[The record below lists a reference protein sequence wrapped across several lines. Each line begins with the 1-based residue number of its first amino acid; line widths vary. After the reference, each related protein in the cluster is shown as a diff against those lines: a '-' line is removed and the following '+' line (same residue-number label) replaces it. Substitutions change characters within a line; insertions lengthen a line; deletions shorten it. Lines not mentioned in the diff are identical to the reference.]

1 MTSTIFYTT
10 AYFWKTE
17 NPFLESSVSDLCN
30 RIENCQETY
39 EALKADTRSLYFDI
53 DCYTSKIKKQDAQI
67 IEQKGLE
74 YITSFLKASNF
85 DTDKYAI
92 ATSHGTAIHND
103 EIVKKYSIRY
113 WFPNIKAHRN
123 SILQF
128 VKELNKWVK
137 SSAKCSSSG
146 YTNDHLYEFVGELF
160 ETKEKDVFKNL
171 FDESIYDT
179 NRKMRCLGTSK
190 PGEDRPLVLKHGE
203 IIDTIISN
211 IREDQVF
218 MEGKSPEENG
228 VKVSSENEHIQK
240 YCDYVSIIDK
250 SKFTEYMD
258 WFKFQ
263 RASANLLIP
272 FDIYDK
278 FMIGCEGYNKEKNRE
293 TYEKPHNDKKT
304 KLGWKFIFDLA
315 YECNPEKKS
324 DFDVKW
330 GKDLFCKYKFQK
342 ICNKYN
348 PDKDNEEKTKLK
360 EIQKEMKTYFEK
372 YHFKVMSPYSFGR
385 KTEVN
390 GIVGY
395 DFITRDTLHALYENL
410 WCGPVYEK
418 QFTKIWTS
426 DFYIQQFENYD
437 FQPPP
442 GNISSST
449 FNLFTGFIHERLLPI
464 ELSADEIQ
472 ENSKIFIKHLWYLA
486 GKNND
491 VLEYVLDY
499 LAHMLQ
505 EPGELPRTSIVF
517 KSEQGVGKNLFFENF
532 AEKILGPKYLLS
544 TTNIDH
550 ILGRFPMISQKMLVL
565 MDEANGK
572 DSFLANDKIKGF
584 ITAPKIPYE
593 KKGIDPVDIKNCARM
608 IFFTNNDFPVK
619 IEQSD
624 RRFVV
629 SECSSDVKNNTAYFK
644 TLLNAFNDKKLIW
657 SFAQFLSN
665 RNIAEWDPV
674 NDRPI
679 TKIYKQIQK
688 ATVPSDMRFF
698 LDYSRFI
705 YGENET
711 PYTGKDLYEFYTMFC
726 KCLPKQMT
734 PITEMTFLKRL
745 KEYPFLKKTKGVNKN
760 TYEIVKKDHEEYITK
775 NTEGAEEEDITDDFI
790 Y

>member
-1 MTSTIFYTT
+1 MTTTAFYTT

-17 NPFLESSVSDLCN
+17 QPFLESHVTDLCK
-30 RIENCQETY
+30 RIENCQDTY
-39 EALKADTRSLYFDI
+39 EALKTDIRSLYFDI
-53 DCYTSKIKKQDAQI
+53 DCYTPKIKKQDAQI
-67 IEQKGLE
+67 IEEKGLN
-74 YITSFLKASNF
+74 YIFTFLKNSNF
-85 DTDKYAI
+85 NPDKYAI
-92 ATSHGTAIHND
+92 ATSHGSAIKNG

-123 SILQF
+123 TILQF
-128 VKELNKWVK
+128 VKDLNKWIK
-137 SSAKCSSSG
+137 SNADSSSEDNIFE
-146 YTNDHLYEFVGELF
+146 YVGELF
-160 ETKEKDVFKNL
+160 ETNEKGIYNNL

-211 IREDQVF
+211 IRDDQEF
-218 MEGKSPEENG
+218 IEGKSPEDNG
-228 VKVSSENEHIQK
+228 IKISSENQHVQK

-250 SKFTEYMD
+250 SKFVEYMD

-263 RASANLLIP
+263 RASANILIP
-272 FDIYDK
+272 FHIYDK
-278 FMIGCEGYNKEKNRE
+278 FMIGCEGYNQEKNRDS
-293 TYEKPHNDKKT
+293 YEKPNNDKKHA
-304 KLGWKFIFDLA
+304 LGWKHIFDLA

-324 DFDVKW
+324 EFDTKW
-330 GKDLFCKYKFQK
+330 GKDLFCKFKFQK

-348 PDKDNEEKTKLK
+348 PDTDDEQKTKLK
-360 EIQKEMKTYFEK
+360 QIQKELKVYFEK
-372 YHFKVMSPYSFGR
+372 FHFKVMSPYSFAR

-390 GIVGY
+390 GIIGY
-395 DFITRDTLHALYENL
+395 DFITKETLHSVYENL
-410 WCGPVYEK
+410 WCGSVYDK
-418 QFTKIWTS
+418 QFTKIWIS
-426 DFYIQQFENYD
+426 DFYIKEFENYD

-442 GNISSST
+442 SSISSST
-449 FNLFTGFIHERLLPI
+449 FNLFTGFIHERLLPL

-472 ENSKIFIKHLWYLA
+472 ENSKMFIKHLWYLA
-486 GKNND
+486 GKNNY
-491 VLEYVLDY
+491 VLEYILDY

-550 ILGRFPMISQKMLVL
+550 ILGRFPMINQKMMVL

-584 ITAPKIPYE
+584 ITAPKVPYE
-593 KKGIDPVDIKNCARM
+593 KKGIDGVDIKNCARM
-608 IFFTNNDFPVK
+608 IFFTNNEFPVK

-629 SECSSDVKNNTAYFK
+629 SECSSDVKNNTTYFK
-644 TLLNAFNDKKLIW
+644 QLLNAFNNNKMVWAFSQL
-657 SFAQFLSN
+657 LLN
-665 RNIAEWDPV
+665 RNIAEWDSV

-705 YGENET
+705 YGENES
-711 PYTGKDLYEFYTMFC
+711 PYTGKDLYEFYIMFC
-726 KCLPKQMT
+726 KCQPK
-734 PITEMTFLKRL
+734 PLSPNTEMTFLKRL
-745 KEYPFLKKTKGVNKN
+745 KEYPFLKKTKGREAN
-760 TYEIVKKDHEEYITK
+760 TYQIVEQEHKEYILK
-775 NTEGAEEEDITDDFI
+775 NTEGAEEEDVMDDFK

>member
-1 MTSTIFYTT
+1 MTPTFYTT
-10 AYFWKTE
+10 SYAWKTE
-17 NPFLESSVSDLCN
+17 RPFLECTVSDLCK

-39 EALKADTRSLYFDI
+39 EALKGDMRCLYFDI
-53 DCYTSKIKKQDAQI
+53 DCQTTKIKKQDAQI

-74 YITSFLKASNF
+74 YIIAFLKNSGFNA
-85 DTDKYAI
+85 DKYAI
-92 ATSHGTAIHND
+92 ATSHGSAIKND
-103 EIVKKYSIRY
+103 EIIKKYSVRY
-113 WFPNIKAHRN
+113 WFPNIKAHKFT
-123 SILQF
+123 ILQF
-128 VKELNKWVK
+128 VKEINKWIESNYLDANYNEYK
-137 SSAKCSSSG
+137 
-146 YTNDHLYEFVGELF
+146 NDHLYEFVGELF
-160 ETKEKDVFKNL
+160 ETKEKDVFKKL

-179 NRKMRCLGTSK
+179 NRKMRCVGTTK
-190 PGEDRPLVLKHGE
+190 PGEDRPLILKHGE
-203 IIDTIISN
+203 IIDTIIQN
-211 IREDQVF
+211 IREDQQII
-218 MEGKSPEENG
+218 EGKSPEENG

-250 SKFTEYMD
+250 SKFFEYDD

-263 RASANLLIP
+263 RASANILIP

-278 FMIGCEGYNKEKNRE
+278 FMVGCEGYNKENNRE
-293 TYEKPHNDKKT
+293 AYEKPHNDKKF
-304 KLGWKFIFDLA
+304 KLGWKHIYDLA

-324 DFDVKW
+324 ELDTKW
-330 GKDLFCKYKFQK
+330 GKDLFCKFKFRR
-342 ICNKYN
+342 IMNKYN
-348 PDKDNEEKTKLK
+348 PDTDDEEKTKLK

-372 YHFKVMSPYSFGR
+372 YHFKVMSPYSFAR
-385 KTEVN
+385 KTEIN
-390 GIVGY
+390 GIYGY
-395 DFITRDTLHALYENL
+395 DFITKETLHSIYENL
-410 WCGPVYEK
+410 WCGFDKP
-418 QFTKIWTS
+418 FTKMWIS
-426 DFYIQQFENYD
+426 DFYIKEFENYD

-442 GNISSST
+442 SEISSST
-449 FNLFTGFIHERLLPI
+449 FNLFTGFIHEKILPFKFTK
-464 ELSADEIQ
+464 EEIQ

-486 GKNND
+486 GKNNN

-499 LAHMLQ
+499 LAHLLQ

-517 KSEQGVGKNLFFENF
+517 KSEQGVGKNIFFENF
-532 AEKILGPKYLLS
+532 AEKILGPKYLLA

-550 ILGRFPMISQKMLVL
+550 ILGRFPMINQKMLVL

-608 IFFTNNDFPVK
+608 LFFTNNDFPVK

-629 SECSSDVKNNTAYFK
+629 SECSSDVKNNTTYFK
-644 TLLNAFNDKKLIW
+644 RLLNAFNDKKLVW
-657 SFAQFLSN
+657 SFAQFLLN

-679 TKIYKQIQK
+679 TEIYKQIQK

-705 YGENET
+705 YGENDS
-711 PYTGKDLYEFYTMFC
+711 PYTGKDLYEFYVMFC
-726 KCLPKQMT
+726 KSQPKPLS

-745 KEYPFLKKTKGVNKN
+745 KEYPFLKKTKGMNKN
-760 TYEIVKKDHEEYITK
+760 TYEIVQKEHEEYITK
-775 NTEGAEEEDITDDFI
+775 NTGGVEEEDIMDDFV